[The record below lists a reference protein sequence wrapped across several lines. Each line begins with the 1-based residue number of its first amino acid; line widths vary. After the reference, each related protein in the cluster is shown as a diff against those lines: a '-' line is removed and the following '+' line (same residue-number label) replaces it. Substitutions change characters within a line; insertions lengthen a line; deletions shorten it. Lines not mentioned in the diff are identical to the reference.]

1 MKLKGEYI
9 LKISADIYK
18 LASSSQSKAK
28 SSQSRL
34 KSPTSPTSFLH
45 ESIAQHKMRTQCG
58 KTSQTPDFGAYA
70 CRVLCVLPHLQT
82 QIRTR
87 SGAYTVNIHGQ
98 TNPGGTISTPRK
110 TSCLR
115 FDFAE
120 PLLESL
126 DMHTE
131 GEGGLIIFIF
141 PLLLITSFGILS
153 MVLLVVLGWFH
164 HIKELSKV
172 SFPSSSGFVLCCF
185 PILTH
190 VDISRHSEIWNWP
203 KAS

>member
-70 CRVLCVLPHLQT
+70 CRMLCVLPHLQT

-87 SGAYTVNIHGQ
+87 SGAYTVVDCPTQLAKCFITNIKRN
-98 TNPGGTISTPRK
+98 T
-110 TSCLR
+110 
-115 FDFAE
+115 A
-120 PLLESL
+120 
-126 DMHTE
+126 
-131 GEGGLIIFIF
+131 
-141 PLLLITSFGILS
+141 
-153 MVLLVVLGWFH
+153 
-164 HIKELSKV
+164 ELSAR
-172 SFPSSSGFVLCCF
+172 
-185 PILTH
+185 
-190 VDISRHSEIWNWP
+190 VDGGSI
-203 KAS
+203 

>member
-45 ESIAQHKMRTQCG
+45 ESIAQHKMRTQCA

-70 CRVLCVLPHLQT
+70 CRMLCVLPHLQT

-87 SGAYTVNIHGQ
+87 SGAYTVKILKADKSRWYDLNPQEDELSEVRLCGALAGELGHAHGRGRW
-98 TNPGGTISTPRK
+98 THHFHLPPTAYHIVWDFEHGTFSSFRMISSYQRIIKSFFP
-110 TSCLR
+110 
-115 FDFAE
+115 
-120 PLLESL
+120 
-126 DMHTE
+126 
-131 GEGGLIIFIF
+131 LIIRVCTM
-141 PLLLITSFGILS
+141 LLPNLNPRG
-153 MVLLVVLGWFH
+153 H
-164 HIKELSKV
+164 Q
-172 SFPSSSGFVLCCF
+172 P
-185 PILTH
+185 PQ
-190 VDISRHSEIWNWP
+190 
-203 KAS
+203 